1 MDFKTCPDCEL
12 LLDIENFY
20 TYVRNDGKGRW
31 YSRRCKPCDI
41 AHNQERR
48 RKERE
53 ENGGSS
59 LVPFQPNQYTD
70 EAQKKQTFD
79 TLKAIGWKFN
89 KENGIWYDDKIKD
102 KNGNWLIKFKVRI
115 DPSKRNSQLRE
126 LIKPDD
132 LLVLPDAMKLK
143 PGSNEFEAIYEYFIN
158 RLKPKEIERK
168 YGVTKFRMDY
178 LATKS
183 LKVIRP
189 KYEPSSRATKRFI
202 PLDKLPYFTF
212 KLDKTIPQDIIN
224 NVIKMYYFDCISLPD
239 IIKYY
244 PQYPKHKLRTI
255 ITKTL
260 TNLKN
265 ER

>member
-20 TYVRNDGKGRW
+20 TYTRTNGSGRW

-41 AHNQERR
+41 VHNQERR
-48 RKERE
+48 KKERD

-70 EAQKKQTFD
+70 DAQKKQTFD
-79 TLKAIGWKFN
+79 TLKALGWKFN
-89 KENGIWYDDKIKD
+89 KEKGIWYDDKIKD
-102 KNGNWLIKFKVRI
+102 KNGNWLIKFRVFI
-115 DPSKRNSQLRE
+115 NRNKKNAQLRE
-126 LIKPDD
+126 LIKPED

-143 PGSNEFEAIYEYFIN
+143 PDTNEFEAIYEYFIN
-158 RLKPKEIERK
+158 KLKPKDIELK

-178 LATKS
+178 LVTKA
-183 LKVIRP
+183 LNVIRP
-189 KYEPSSRATKRFI
+189 KYEPKAVARKRFI
-202 PLDKLPYFTF
+202 PLEKLPHFSFT
-212 KLDKTIPQDIIN
+212 KESSIPQDIIN
-224 NVIKMYYFDCISLPD
+224 NVVKMYYYDCIAAPE
-239 IIKYY
+239 IVKYY
-244 PQYPKHKLRTI
+244 PQYNAGTIKTI

-260 TNLKN
+260 KNLKN